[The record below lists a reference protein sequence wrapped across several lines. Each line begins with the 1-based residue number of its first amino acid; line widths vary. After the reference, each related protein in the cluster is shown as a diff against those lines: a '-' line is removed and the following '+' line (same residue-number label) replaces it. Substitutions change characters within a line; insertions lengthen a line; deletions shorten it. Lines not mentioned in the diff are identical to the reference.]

1 MDIND
6 HSTMFICIIKNTLPP
21 PSPTPKKEIKD
32 GKWLYIHHFSK
43 KTCTKFPKS
52 LKFTS
57 TRLKL
62 LFISVFDEK
71 KNKNKILMSVRF

>member
-6 HSTMFICIIKNTLPP
+6 HSTMFICIIKNTPP
-21 PSPTPKKEIKD
+21 PSPIPKKEIKD
-32 GKWLYIHHFSK
+32 GKWLYIHHRSK
-43 KTCTKFPKS
+43 KTCTEFSKS